1 MSCFWERNCRPAL
14 TKQLVSP
21 MSCSWLF
28 ESRVQKKKKKKNMKF
43 LLKTEAHQVSMLIG
57 NEGIVPL
64 SLFPFNSLQARVQS
78 CKRDADTR
86 SSTYNLFKIVN

>member
-1 MSCFWERNCRPAL
+1 
-14 TKQLVSP
+14 
-21 MSCSWLF
+21 
-28 ESRVQKKKKKKNMKF
+28 MKF